1 MVVFFFC
8 VATTAM
14 AHQIAITTGIAIL
27 LLRRPLLTVPS
38 VLSSLLLRLTMELLI
53 GKSKRNLEKDL
64 MGTIQH
70 QHIIHLNK
78 VCIVWKNKKFTFTE
92 KIFRE
97 INTRVTYNTIF
108 TL

>member
-27 LLRRPLLTVPS
+27 LRRRILLAVPS

-53 GKSKRNLEKDL
+53 GKSKRNLEKGL
-64 MGTIQH
+64 MGTIRH
-70 QHIIHLNK
+70 QHIIPLNK
-78 VCIVWKNKKFTFTE
+78 VC
-92 KIFRE
+92 
-97 INTRVTYNTIF
+97 TI
-108 TL
+108 